1 MPTTPVSVLIRN
13 RNEAVDLRR
22 LLLRLR
28 EQQAQNLEIVV
39 VDNESTDES
48 RQHIE
53 SFGCR
58 LVDLPAGQFTYGR
71 ATNLGLEH
79 CSGDLVVTLSSHSL
93 PLGRFFIDEVTAPFS
108 DPRVAAVR
116 IPIAANTAELK
127 NIGTFAPLDSK
138 SGVQEVFRRGP
149 VASGSVIRR
158 SIWLTYRFDETLP
171 GAEDKEWAFRVLG
184 AGDYVMPVANAA
196 YCYTRSFPPEKW
208 VQKMRREE
216 TAGLQAAGIRPRPSL
231 KDTVFSIL
239 AAQRDVFRKAL
250 VEAELY
256 WFRTRL
262 NRTSSSGESKLTGVR
277 EMTVSERRG
286 A

>member
-1 MPTTPVSVLIRN
+1 M
-13 RNEAVDLRR
+13 
-22 LLLRLR
+22 LLRLQ
-28 EQQAQNLEIVV
+28 EQHAQNLEIVV
-39 VDNESTDES
+39 VDNDSTDDS

-58 LVDLPAGQFTYGR
+58 LVHLPTGQFSYGR

-79 CSGDLVVTLSSHSL
+79 CSGDLVVMLSSHSL

-108 DPRVAAVR
+108 DPRVAAIR

-127 NIGTFAPLDSK
+127 NMGTFAPLDST
-138 SGVQEVFRRGP
+138 SGVEEVFRRGP

-158 SIWLTYRFDETLP
+158 SIWLTHRFDESLP
-171 GAEDKEWAFRVLG
+171 GAEDKEWALRVLR
-184 AGDYVMPVANAA
+184 AGNCVMPVVNAA
-196 YCYTRSFPPEKW
+196 YCYTRSFSPDRW
-208 VQKMRREE
+208 VQKIRREE
-216 TAGLQAAGIRPRPSL
+216 TAGLQAAGIRPRVSL

-262 NRTSSSGESKLTGVR
+262 GRESRASKSESSSAP
-277 EMTVSERRG
+277 EMAVSDRRG

>member
-1 MPTTPVSVLIRN
+1 MSSTSISVLIRN
-13 RNEAVDLRR
+13 RNEADDLRR

-28 EQQAQNLEIVV
+28 EQQAQNIDIVV

-58 LVDLPAGQFTYGR
+58 LVHLPEDQFTYGR

-79 CSGDLVVTLSSHSL
+79 CSGELIVTLSSHSL
-93 PLGRFFIDEVTAPFS
+93 PIGRSFIDEVTAPFS

-116 IPIAANTAELK
+116 IPIASNTAELK
-127 NIGTFAPLDSK
+127 NLGTFAPLHSK
-138 SGVQEVFRRGP
+138 SGVEEVFRRGP
-149 VASGSVIRR
+149 VASGSVLRR
-158 SIWLTYRFDETLP
+158 SIWLAHRFDETLP

-184 AGDYVMPVANAA
+184 AGDYIMPVANAA

-208 VQKMRREE
+208 IQKIRREE
-216 TAGLQAAGIRPRPSL
+216 IAGFQAAGIRPRPSL

-239 AAQRDVFRKAL
+239 AAQRDVFRKAFL
-250 VEAELY
+250 EAQLY

-262 NRTSSSGESKLTGVR
+262 GRTSAASETKSAGMR
-277 EMTVSERRG
+277 EMAVSGRRG